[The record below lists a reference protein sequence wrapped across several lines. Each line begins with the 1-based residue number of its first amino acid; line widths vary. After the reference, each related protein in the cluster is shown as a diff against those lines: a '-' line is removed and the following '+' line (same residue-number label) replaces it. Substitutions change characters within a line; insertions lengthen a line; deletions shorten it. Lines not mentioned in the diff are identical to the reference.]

1 MIFATR
7 RGKMNLAFK
16 VRSIQ
21 ETIPNFKTHENGMF
35 QFNKDVFTAT
45 YSLKDTDFSSQSEVE
60 QEDFFKNYSA
70 ILNSLDNKGLY
81 KITLFNRNMSYL
93 KTSFMK
99 LPTDFNDGYDP
110 VRQEY
115 NLMRQK
121 NREQS
126 RGLILEKYITVSTV
140 KKNKDLAGQY
150 FDRFESDLNKRL
162 GNSLGSG
169 LSMLGINDRMEIF
182 YDFYRSGSEQFYNYD
197 DEEAKAERRN
207 YKDYIS
213 PSYLNFKHF
222 DFDIG
227 RKFGRVLWVRDW
239 GKSLKVE
246 TLNQLMGIKTNMMIS
261 VDIIPLSAE
270 EIRKFLDD
278 SEMSAES
285 NVDRWSQR
293 SGAERRQYSVLPL
306 NMRRDREVV
315 NTYNID
321 VNKRNQKIFFSNV
334 SIVILAE
341 SMEKLNE
348 YTESVI
354 ETGAECGCTIEV
366 LGFQQMDGLNTVL
379 PYGPRFIDNI
389 RDVTTESLATM
400 MPFYSLSLN
409 HVTGIP
415 YGVQEETRQELMID
429 RRLLSN
435 GNEWVIGVSGCG
447 KSFRVKLTALM
458 EVLLTNGDVMFID
471 PHGEYTG
478 LVKALGGVVVRL
490 GGASDD
496 IINAMDMCQGYGNGN
511 DIQVKSEQ
519 LISLFSSLLGR
530 EFTSPMKSIM
540 MRCSAMLY
548 SAYEQLGYRGL
559 PPTLVD
565 LHDLLTQQPE
575 PEARSLALLIEPYV
589 FTLKCFCG
597 QTNVDLS
604 SRVICFDLSN
614 LEENMWDAGMTV
626 VMDSIKNRLIINK
639 NLKKPTYIKIDEVGR
654 FLDNQYITRT
664 FESFYAEVRKY
675 GGYIT
680 GIIQNASKLLKN
692 PAARNML
699 SNSEIVVMLRQSSM
713 DVFELKNI
721 YGLSK
726 NQISRLTGTSDG
738 CGIIKIGNQLV
749 NFNGTVENGY
759 IYDIANTKPDHEN
772 AVIG

>member
-1 MIFATR
+1 MIFAPR
-7 RGKMNLAFK
+7 RGRMNLSFK
-16 VRSIQ
+16 VNSIQ
-21 ETIPNFKTHENGMF
+21 ETIPDFKTYENGMF

-45 YSLKDTDFSSQSEVE
+45 YSLKDTDFSSQSDME
-60 QEDFFKNYSA
+60 QEDFFKRYSS
-70 ILNSLDNKGLY
+70 ILNSFDKNSLY

-93 KTSFMK
+93 KTSFMA
-99 LPTDFNDGYDP
+99 LPTDINDGYDHI
-110 VRQEY
+110 RSEY
-115 NLMRQK
+115 NSMRQK

-126 RGLILEKYITVSTV
+126 RGIILEKYLTVSTV
-140 KKNKDLAGQY
+140 RKNKDIAAQY
-150 FDRFESDLNKRL
+150 FDRLESDMNKRL
-162 GNSLGSG
+162 TSLGSG
-169 LSMLGINDRMEIF
+169 ITMLGINDRMEIL
-182 YDFYRSGSEQFYNYD
+182 YDFYRTGLEQFYSYD
-197 DEEAKAERRN
+197 DEEAKESRRS

-213 PSYLNFKHF
+213 PSYLDFKHF
-222 DFDIG
+222 DFDIS
-227 RKFGRVLWVRDW
+227 RKYGRVLWVRDW

-278 SEMSAES
+278 SEMSSES

-293 SGAERRQYSVLPL
+293 SGAERRQFSVLPL
-306 NMRRDREVV
+306 TMRRDREIVD
-315 NTYNID
+315 TYNID

-334 SIVILAE
+334 SIVVLAE
-341 SMEKLNE
+341 SMEKLDE
-348 YTESVI
+348 YTDSII
-354 ETGAECGCTIEV
+354 ENGAECGCTIEV

-400 MPFYSLSLN
+400 MPFYSVTLN

-415 YGVQEETRQELMID
+415 YGVQEETRMELMID
-429 RRLLSN
+429 RRLLPN

-458 EVLLTNGDVMFID
+458 EVLLTNGDVMFVD

-478 LVKALGGVVVRL
+478 LVKAIGGVVIRL
-490 GGASDD
+490 GGASQDV
-496 IINAMDMCQGYGNGN
+496 INAMDMCQGYADGN

-519 LISLFSSLLGR
+519 LISLFSSILGR

-540 MRCSAMLY
+540 MRCSSMLL
-548 SAYEQLGYRGL
+548 SNYEKMEYRGL
-559 PPTLVD
+559 PPTLTD
-565 LHDLLTQQPE
+565 LHDVIIQQPE
-575 PEARSLALLIEPYV
+575 PEARKLALLIEPYV

-597 QTNVDLS
+597 QTNVDLY
-604 SRVICFDLSN
+604 SRITCFDLSN

-626 VMDSIKNRLIINK
+626 VMDSIKNRLIVNK
-639 NLKKPTYIKIDEVGR
+639 SADKPTYIKIDEVGR
-654 FLDNQYITRT
+654 FLDNPYISRT

-680 GIIQNASKLLKN
+680 GIIQNANKLLKN
-692 PAARNML
+692 PQARNML
-699 SNSEIVVMLRQSSM
+699 SNSEIVVMLRQSSL
-713 DVFELKNI
+713 DVLELKNI

-726 NQISRLTGTSDG
+726 MQITRLTGATDG
-738 CGIIKIGNQLV
+738 CGIIKIANQLV
-749 NFNGTVENGY
+749 NFNGTIEKGY
-759 IYDIANTKPDHEN
+759 IYDLANTKPNHDN
-772 AVIG
+772 SVTG